1 MKKLLKEYEFN
12 SDMQYFQ
19 YIVDS
24 RFNGQRQQSIDLF
37 LAMPKRYKK
46 MFLISAMTYW
56 ESGLDMIQLASYL
69 DLI

>member
-1 MKKLLKEYEFN
+1 MKKLLKQYEFN

-24 RFNGQRQQSIDLF
+24 RINGQRLQSIDLF

-56 ESGLDMIQLASYL
+56 ESGLDMTQLANYL
-69 DLI
+69 DLM